1 MSHSFAHNP
10 VHLVFSTKERRKM
23 IPKESQA
30 RLWSYLAGICK
41 SHRIFVHEIGGIEDH
56 VHMLIEIPLT
66 LAFSDAIKEIKTGS
80 SQWMGPRFAWQRGFG
95 VFGVS
100 ESNVNAVI
108 RYIRNQA
115 AHHRKM
121 TFEQEFLALLK
132 KHRVP
137 YDPRYV
143 LG

>member
-1 MSHSFAHNP
+1 
-10 VHLVFSTKERRKM
+10 VHLVFSTKERRKI
-23 IPKESQA
+23 IPKASQA
-30 RLWSYLAGICK
+30 RLWAYLAGVCK
-41 SHRIFVHEIGGIEDH
+41 NHRIFVHEIGGIEDH

-80 SQWMGPRFAWQRGFG
+80 SHWMGTRFAWQRGFG

-108 RYIRNQA
+108 CYIRNQA